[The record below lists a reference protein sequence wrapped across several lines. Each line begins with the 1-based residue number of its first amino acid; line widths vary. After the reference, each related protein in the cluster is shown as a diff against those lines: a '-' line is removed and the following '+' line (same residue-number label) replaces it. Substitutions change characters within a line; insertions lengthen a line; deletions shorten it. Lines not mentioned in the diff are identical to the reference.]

1 VRRMLTPVGKGRILL
16 AVLYWLAVLAVS
28 VALLIAL
35 ILFLESRDSSGL
47 DSSGVLSAP
56 AQVGG

>member
-1 VRRMLTPVGKGRILL
+1 MLTPVGKGRILL